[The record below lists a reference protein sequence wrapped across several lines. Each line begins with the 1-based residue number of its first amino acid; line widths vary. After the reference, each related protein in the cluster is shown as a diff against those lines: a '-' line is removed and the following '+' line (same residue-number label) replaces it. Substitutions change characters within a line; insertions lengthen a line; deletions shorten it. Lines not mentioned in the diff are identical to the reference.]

1 MTGMP
6 FEPIQIVLNIVGG
19 LLLLV
24 AGVWLRMIQSK
35 VEGVA
40 AKCEECQKVYA
51 TREELRR
58 TEDSLREQI
67 LDFRTEMR
75 TSFDKV
81 FEKLDKKVDKR
92 K

>member
-1 MTGMP
+1 M
-6 FEPIQIVLNIVGG
+6 V
-19 LLLLV
+19 
-24 AGVWLRMIQSK
+24 QSK
-35 VEGVA
+35 MEQIT
-40 AKCEECQKVYA
+40 KRCDECQKVYA
-51 TREELRR
+51 TRDELRR
-58 TEDSLREQI
+58 TEDSLKDQI